1 MSFLETLRVAWEA
14 LVANKL
20 RSALTMLGIII
31 GVGSVIAVIA
41 IGRGTQA
48 AVVGELQGLGGRIF
62 QIFPGGGAPGQ
73 ALERTEPFR
82 EQDIQL
88 LKGLL
93 PDVAEVISFLQIGA
107 VVRQEKNSLEAPVI
121 GGYAVMP
128 EVLNYKLREGR
139 WFSPVE
145 ERAGARVAVLSADAV
160 EKLFGEEEAR
170 VVGELVSIEGL
181 PFQVIG
187 VLAKETGMLSRL
199 VAPDDT
205 ALYVPIG
212 FVQRLT
218 GHRELSALMV
228 QVKPGADPEVV
239 MKDAIALMERSHGGA
254 KYGGFTFSQVTAS
267 LTQVTTIL
275 TGVVAAIAGISLVV
289 GGVGIMNIMLVS
301 VTERTREV
309 GLRKAIGATYRDVL
323 VQFLIEAVVICLV
336 GGAIGVGLASIPVF
350 LVGRWLKISLLMD
363 WQSVGLALGFSIA
376 VGVLFG
382 VYPASK
388 AARLDPIEAL
398 RYE

>member
-1 MSFLETLRVAWEA
+1 MTFFETLRVAWEA
-14 LVANKL
+14 LLANKL

-48 AVVGELQGLGGRIF
+48 AVVGELQGLGGQVF
-62 QIFPGGGAPGQ
+62 QIFPGGDPTGRV
-73 ALERTEPFR
+73 LERVEPFR
-82 EQDIQL
+82 EQDIQT

-93 PDVAEVISFLQIGA
+93 PDVDEVISFLQFTML
-107 VVRQEKNSLEAPVI
+107 VRHEKNNLQAPVI
-121 GGYAVMP
+121 GGHAVMP
-128 EVLNYKLREGR
+128 EVLNQKLKEGR

-145 ERAGARVAVLSADAV
+145 ERAGARVAVLSADSV
-160 EKLFGEEEAR
+160 EKLFGDSEAQA
-170 VVGELVSIEGL
+170 VGKLVSINGL

-187 VLAKETGMLSRL
+187 VLAKETGMLSKL

-205 ALYVPIG
+205 SLYVPIT

-218 GHRELSALMV
+218 GYRDLSTLLV
-228 QVKPGADPEVV
+228 KVKPGADPETV

-254 KYGGFTFSQVTAS
+254 KYTGFTFSQVTAS
-267 LTQVTTIL
+267 LSSVTGIL

-323 VQFLIEAVVICLV
+323 VQFLIEAVVLCLV
-336 GGAIGVGLASIPVF
+336 GGAVGVGLASIPVF
-350 LVGRWLKISLLMD
+350 FVGRWLEISLLMD
-363 WQSVGLALGFSIA
+363 WKSVALALGFSVA
-376 VGVLFG
+376 VGVVFG